1 MNAMTQPED
10 RVRESAAPTVRPLAD
25 GEAPLWDAFV
35 AASEDATFFHCLPWR
50 RVIERSLGHKTHYL
64 CAWRGGRLAG
74 ILPLVH
80 IRSLL
85 FGNSLV
91 SLGFG
96 VYGGIA
102 AEDDTAA
109 HALAEAAAALGR
121 SLGVGHVELRHMT
134 RARAGW
140 LTKPDLYFT
149 FCRALA
155 KDGAANL
162 KAIPRKKRA
171 DLRKAIDNKALT
183 VEVGAD
189 LDIFFHIYSESVRN
203 LGTPIL
209 PQRFYAAIA
218 EEFGPAV
225 EISAVKGPEGPVAA
239 LMTFYFKDRVMPYY
253 GGANAAARPLHAYDL
268 QYWRLMERAVARGAT
283 IFDFG
288 RSKRGT
294 GAYDYKT
301 YWGFEPTAL
310 AYEFYLV
317 KGGELP
323 DVNPLNP
330 KYRLMI
336 ETWRRLPLGLANA
349 IGPIG
354 RAHV

>member
-1 MNAMTQPED
+1 
-10 RVRESAAPTVRPLAD
+10 
-25 GEAPLWDAFV
+25 
-35 AASEDATFFHCLPWR
+35 
-50 RVIERSLGHKTHYL
+50 VIERSLGHRTHYL
-64 CAWRGGRLAG
+64 CAWRGKTLAG

-80 IRSLL
+80 IRSRL

-96 VYGGIA
+96 VYGGILGDDDA
-102 AEDDTAA
+102 AQ
-109 HALAEAAAALGR
+109 ALAQEAASLGR

-149 FCRALA
+149 FCRTLA
-155 KDGAANL
+155 KDSAANL

-171 DLRKAIDNKALT
+171 DLRKAIDNPALS
-183 VEVGAD
+183 VDAGAD
-189 LDIFFHIYSESVRN
+189 LDVFFAIYSESVRN

-209 PQRFYAAIA
+209 PKRFFAAIA

-225 EISAVKGPEGPVAA
+225 EISAVKGPAGPVAA

-268 QYWRLMERAVARGAT
+268 QYFRLMERALARGAT

-301 YWGFEPTAL
+301 YWGFEPTPL

-330 KYRLMI
+330 KYKLMI

-349 IGPIG
+349 IGPLIARQIG
-354 RAHV
+354 